1 VLHRGRVSYMLYLDN
16 GHRQQAPTDVGEMLI
31 LSQRI
36 SQTVEALVDRKR
48 KAVRG

>member
-1 VLHRGRVSYMLYLDN
+1 
-16 GHRQQAPTDVGEMLI
+16 MLI